1 MRHGGVIWF
10 AVFAVAYF
18 YSLLDKRH
26 GKSAI
31 DVKSDDTTYI
41 DERDE
46 EYRFRRSGEV
56 VE

>member
-1 MRHGGVIWF
+1 MRHGIFIWY

-18 YSLLDKRH
+18 YALRDKRR

-31 DVKSDDTTYI
+31 DVKSDDTIYI